1 LIGGRLDDRL
11 GAKRVILGSLA
22 ILIIVCLGI
31 LSLGRD
37 HVLFVIS
44 TALAAPGDGLYASPP
59 EKLFLGL
66 GLVIGAVAGPLQAAS
81 RTLMA
86 RLARP
91 SEAGRY
97 FGLLALSGKVT
108 SFLAPLMV
116 AVATDVSGTQAA
128 GLAVLIVFFVTGGA
142 FLAGV
147 TPPMPNAGSDGD
159 R

>member
-1 LIGGRLDDRL
+1 M
-11 GAKRVILGSLA
+11 
-22 ILIIVCLGI
+22 
-31 LSLGRD
+31 
-37 HVLFVIS
+37 S
-44 TALAAPGDGLYASPP
+44 TAPAVPGDGLYASPP

-86 RLARP
+86 RLAKP
-91 SEAGRY
+91 SDAGRY

-116 AVATDVSGTQAA
+116 AVATDLSDTQAA

-147 TPPMPNAGSDGD
+147 TPLMPNAGSDGD